1 VRVLV
6 LGAGKMVDAIL
17 TGLRKSENLSEWMIY
32 SPSGS
37 SASKLAGK
45 VGARAVAD
53 LTGVKNPEWILV
65 GCKPQQLKEL
75 KATLG
80 DRFRESLFVS
90 ILAALTEADQL
101 RILEAKDLIRVMP
114 NLPVEHN
121 DGVVLLSSASSKG
134 RLSSFQ
140 TLFGKLGQ
148 ALVVEEAELD
158 ELTLLTG
165 SGPAFFYEFARELAA
180 SFTALSAEER
190 EKLVRQVLKGS
201 SRSLGG
207 KETLEE
213 MVNGVTSKGGVTIA
227 VLEEWRGKRMPE
239 LLAEGIEG
247 GRRRARELRDLLRS

>member
-1 VRVLV
+1 
-6 LGAGKMVDAIL
+6 
-17 TGLRKSENLSEWMIY
+17 
-32 SPSGS
+32 
-37 SASKLAGK
+37 
-45 VGARAVAD
+45 VAD